1 MVRSKCR
8 NVDTVMAST
17 AALQF
22 GQLLY
27 TSLIETGAVGPAV
40 QAIVSPLS
48 VWFALLLLLNGA
60 GVPSDN
66 YSQLFKLVV
75 GNSSSASSTDLT
87 AFNGRA
93 AMLQGLLADQ
103 SSSANKLV
111 IANALWTK
119 GVTLNPTYVSRM
131 KLLFGAEVASVRS
144 AEPINEWA
152 AKVTNN
158 LIPQVVSPSLNFNMV
173 ITNAVYFKGLWEHPF
188 DKARTQKK
196 NFTALTAEGTK
207 VVQVPMMTRVM
218 DPAQLQRGAQK
229 VMYAEVPGKYRAVRL
244 PYKGS
249 SGLAAVLVLPDASTY
264 TTVFDAAADI
274 TAAAIM
280 DRKGWSRLLDGLVLS
295 LPRFKVSVQQLK
307 LNKVLQS
314 LGVTAAFKASQADFS
329 NLSNSTLFVSDVLQ
343 SAVVQ
348 VDETGTEAAAV
359 TSVITLKSAFTPPAR
374 ASLVFDRPFL
384 FFLVEGSTQSVLFQ
398 GAVTDPTAG
407 GA

>member
-1 MVRSKCR
+1 MCCHCPNVPCR
-8 NVDTVMAST
+8 AVPC
-17 AALQF
+17 LF
-22 GQLLY
+22 L
-27 TSLIETGAVGPAV
+27 SLP
-40 QAIVSPLS
+40 Q
-48 VWFALLLLLNGA
+48 
-60 GVPSDN
+60 
-66 YSQLFKLVV
+66 
-75 GNSSSASSTDLT
+75 
-87 AFNGRA
+87 
-93 AMLQGLLADQ
+93 
-103 SSSANKLV
+103 
-111 IANALWTK
+111 
-119 GVTLNPTYVSRM
+119 
-131 KLLFGAEVASVRS
+131 AEVASVRS

-207 VVQVPMMTRVM
+207 VSQIHDAIYKRYRPFKSGHAMYAHTSGCGEKVTRILVDRHTDVLLRATSLLQYVLLVPPTTPPHTPPPLLPPTSPPSPQVVQVPMMTRVM

-307 LNKVLQS
+307 LNKVWAGRGCGRG
-314 LGVTAAFKASQADFS
+314 GV
-329 NLSNSTLFVSDVLQ
+329 
-343 SAVVQ
+343 
-348 VDETGTEAAAV
+348 
-359 TSVITLKSAFTPPAR
+359 
-374 ASLVFDRPFL
+374 
-384 FFLVEGSTQSVLFQ
+384 
-398 GAVTDPTAG
+398 
-407 GA
+407 